1 MLLNLI
7 SEIKSHLGHV
17 KYNRSQWVRPYDNLY
32 DIGEFKKSDIEVN
45 KNALIKSERLKQNDL
60 FYIIRK

>member
-1 MLLNLI
+1 MSNITAL
-7 SEIKSHLGHV
+7 SGV
-17 KYNRSQWVRPYDNLY
+17 PYDNLY

-45 KNALIKSERLKQNDL
+45 KNALIKYERLKQNDL

>member
-1 MLLNLI
+1 MSNITAL
-7 SEIKSHLGHV
+7 SG
-17 KYNRSQWVRPYDNLY
+17 VRLYDNLY

-45 KNALIKSERLKQNDL
+45 KNALIKYERLKQNDL